1 MLIYAYKIYHIPS
14 GTWFLSGSDTAYTTI
29 QKMPERLFNK
39 CVTHGLLNDLKA
51 ALGSARHNDYNQAY
65 CRGALLA
72 GETKK
77 ECVVRFSAT
86 HCRDC
91 TMCPV
96 GRGWIHSSEVLVF
109 RADIVWPEN
118 KDYHWHTLGQLV
130 SSSLTESDWI
140 ELPYISNPEV

>member
-14 GTWFLSGSDTAYTTI
+14 GTWFLSGLDTKYTAV
-29 QKMPERLFNK
+29 QAMPERLFNK
-39 CVTHGLLNDLKA
+39 CVTPLLSFMEGASD
-51 ALGSARHNDYNQAY
+51 GGGHNDYNQAY
-65 CRGALLA
+65 CRGVLLA
-72 GETKK
+72 GETQK

-91 TMCPV
+91 NMCPV

-109 RADIVWPEN
+109 RADIIWPEN

-140 ELPYISNPEV
+140 ELPYK